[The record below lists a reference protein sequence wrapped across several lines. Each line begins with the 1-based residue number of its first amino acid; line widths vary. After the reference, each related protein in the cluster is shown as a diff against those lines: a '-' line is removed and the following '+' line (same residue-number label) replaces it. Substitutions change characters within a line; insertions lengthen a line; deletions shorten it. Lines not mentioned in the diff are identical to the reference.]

1 MGKRGAHS
9 GESPKDRSINIID
22 KFITR
27 NTSKQRFTNM
37 LPGRRKDKD
46 IPVYMWPLKDQIE
59 YYESRT
65 DEDRFKSDYTCYSTW
80 YDEVRTLSKVYPTT
94 FMDLISIKKLKPRM
108 QEMYMSCMFPKD
120 AVYELR
126 KHGIY

>member
-22 KFITR
+22 KFISR
-27 NTSKQRFTNM
+27 NNSKQRFKNA

-46 IPVYMWPLKDQIE
+46 IPVYMWPLKDQIA
-59 YYESRT
+59 YYENKT
-65 DEDRFKSDYTCYSTW
+65 DRDYFEEKYKCYSTW
-80 YDEVRTLSKVYPTT
+80 YDEVKQLSGVYPTT
-94 FMDLISIKKLKPRM
+94 FMDFIATKQLKPKMR
-108 QEMYMSCMFPKD
+108 EMFDTFVKPKD
-120 AVYELR
+120 AIYELR